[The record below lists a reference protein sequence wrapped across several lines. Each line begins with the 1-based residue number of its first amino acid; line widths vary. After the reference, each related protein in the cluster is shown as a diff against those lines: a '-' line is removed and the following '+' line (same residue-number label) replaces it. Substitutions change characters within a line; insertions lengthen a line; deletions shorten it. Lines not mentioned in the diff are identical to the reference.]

1 MEKMGEAT
9 AEYRPFLEYSKEEL
23 AALLKSWG
31 LPGYRV
37 GLIRRWVFARKTDRF
52 SEMSDL
58 SKELRTKLAEAFVA
72 PRQDGENDETAKK
85 AATLPILLENGVEKT
100 PSPAEVGET
109 TGTAKTAETGGI
121 AGAAEAA
128 EAAKAGETAADG
140 KSGSVAAA
148 PVGFDSVFEGRL
160 VAKSVS
166 DDGSEKLLIEW
177 RDGARVE
184 CVLLRDDRGRR
195 SACVSVQ
202 VGCAMKCAF
211 CASGL
216 GGFSRNLT
224 KSEILEELLRLN
236 ALLPKEERLTH
247 IVVMGTGEP
256 TLNLDALLPAL
267 AEATASDGLDLGNRK
282 VTISTVGIPAGIRRL
297 AAENVPYKLAVSL
310 HAPNDRIR
318 DEIMPQNRIHPI
330 AEVLSAADVFF
341 KTTGRRVTF
350 EYILL
355 DGINAGLE
363 HAAELARLLRNKTAI
378 VNVIPYNPAPELP
391 FKTPSTQTTRRFVDA
406 LEDAGIQVK
415 IRFRKGDKINAACGQ
430 LRWSLR
436 DR

>member
-1 MEKMGEAT
+1 MEKTSETT

-37 GLIRRWVFARKTDRF
+37 GQIRRWVFARKTDRF

-72 PRQDGENDETAKK
+72 PRQDGGNGETAEK

-109 TGTAKTAETGGI
+109 ARTAKTAETGKI
-121 AGAAEAA
+121 AEA
-128 EAAKAGETAADG
+128 EKVGKAGETSADAG
-140 KSGSVAAA
+140 SGSASVAAA

-184 CVLLRDDRGRR
+184 CVLLRDDRGHR

-363 HAAELARLLRNKTAI
+363 HALELARLLRNKTAI

>member
-1 MEKMGEAT
+1 MEKTSETT

-37 GLIRRWVFARKTDRF
+37 GQIRRWVFARKTDRF

-72 PRQDGENDETAKK
+72 PRQEGKNGETAEK
-85 AATLPILLENGVEKT
+85 AATLPILIENGVEKT
-100 PSPAEVGET
+100 LAP
-109 TGTAKTAETGGI
+109 AETGGN
-121 AGAAEAA
+121 AGT
-128 EAAKAGETAADG
+128 AGGAETAETRQTG
-140 KSGSVAAA
+140 KTAANVAAA

-184 CVLLRDDRGRR
+184 CVLLRDDRGHR

-355 DGINAGLE
+355 DGINAGVE
-363 HAAELARLLRNKTAI
+363 HALELARLLRNKTAI

>member
-1 MEKMGEAT
+1 MEKTSETT

-37 GLIRRWVFARKTDRF
+37 GQIRRWVFARKTDRF

-72 PRQDGENDETAKK
+72 PRQDGENGETAEK
-85 AATLPILLENGVEKT
+85 AATLPILIENGVEKT
-100 PSPAEVGET
+100 LAPAEVGGT
-109 TGTAKTAETGGI
+109 ARTAKTAETGRI
-121 AGAAEAA
+121 AEAG
-128 EAAKAGETAADG
+128 ETGETAADG
-140 KSGSVAAA
+140 ANVAAA

-184 CVLLRDDRGRR
+184 CVLLRDDRGHR

-378 VNVIPYNPAPELP
+378 VNVSPYNPAPELP

>member
-1 MEKMGEAT
+1 MEKTSETT

-37 GLIRRWVFARKTDRF
+37 GQIRRWVFARKTDRF

-72 PRQDGENDETAKK
+72 PRQDGENGETAEK
-85 AATLPILLENGVEKT
+85 AASLPILLENGVEKT
-100 PSPAEVGET
+100 LAPAEAGEV
-109 TGTAKTAETGGI
+109 
-121 AGAAEAA
+121 AEAG
-128 EAAKAGETAADG
+128 EAAA
-140 KSGSVAAA
+140 S
-148 PVGFDSVFEGRL
+148 VGFDSVFEGRL

-184 CVLLRDDRGRR
+184 CVLLRDDRGHR

>member
-1 MEKMGEAT
+1 MERTSETT

-37 GLIRRWVFARKTDRF
+37 GQIRRWVFARKTDRF

-72 PRQDGENDETAKK
+72 PRQDGEDDEAAEK
-85 AATLPILLENGVEKT
+85 AASLPILLENGVEKT
-100 PSPAEVGET
+100 PSSAEIG
-109 TGTAKTAETGGI
+109 GDAKTAQT
-121 AGAAEAA
+121 AEATDA
-128 EAAKAGETAADG
+128 N
-140 KSGSVAAA
+140 VAAA

-184 CVLLRDDRGRR
+184 CVLLRDDRGHR

-355 DGINAGLE
+355 DGINAGVE
-363 HAAELARLLRNKTAI
+363 HALELARLLRNKTAI

>member
-1 MEKMGEAT
+1 MEKTSETT

-37 GLIRRWVFARKTDRF
+37 GQIRRWVFARKTDRF

-72 PRQDGENDETAKK
+72 PRQDGEDGEAAEK
-85 AATLPILLENGVEKT
+85 AASLPILLENGVEKT
-100 PSPAEVGET
+100 LSPAEIG
-109 TGTAKTAETGGI
+109 GDAKTAQT
-121 AGAAEAA
+121 AEATDA
-128 EAAKAGETAADG
+128 N
-140 KSGSVAAA
+140 VAAA

-184 CVLLRDDRGRR
+184 CVLLRDDRGHR

>member
-1 MEKMGEAT
+1 MEKTSETT

-37 GLIRRWVFARKTDRF
+37 GQIRRWVFARKTDRF

-72 PRQDGENDETAKK
+72 PRQDGENGETAEKG
-85 AATLPILLENGVEKT
+85 ASLPILIENGVEKT
-100 PSPAEVGET
+100 FEPAE
-109 TGTAKTAETGGI
+109 TAGN
-121 AGAAEAA
+121 AGAGQAG
-128 EAAKAGETAADG
+128 KAGQAAANEASD
-140 KSGSVAAA
+140 AA

-184 CVLLRDDRGRR
+184 CVLLRDDRGHR

-267 AEATASDGLDLGNRK
+267 AEATAADGLDLGNRK

-341 KTTGRRVTF
+341 NTTGRRVTF

-355 DGINAGLE
+355 DGINAGVE
-363 HAAELARLLRNKTAI
+363 HALELARLLRNKTAI

-391 FKTPSTQTTRRFVDA
+391 FKTPSVQTTRRFVDA

>member
-1 MEKMGEAT
+1 MEKTSETT

-37 GLIRRWVFARKTDRF
+37 GQIRRWVFARKTDRF

-72 PRQDGENDETAKK
+72 PRQEGENGETAKK
-85 AATLPILLENGVEKT
+85 AASLPILLENGVEKT
-100 PSPAEVGET
+100 FSPAEASGASANEGDGANET
-109 TGTAKTAETGGI
+109 T
-121 AGAAEAA
+121 
-128 EAAKAGETAADG
+128 
-140 KSGSVAAA
+140 A

-184 CVLLRDDRGRR
+184 CVLLRDDRGHR

-355 DGINAGLE
+355 DGINAGVE
-363 HAAELARLLRNKTAI
+363 HALELARLLRNKTAI